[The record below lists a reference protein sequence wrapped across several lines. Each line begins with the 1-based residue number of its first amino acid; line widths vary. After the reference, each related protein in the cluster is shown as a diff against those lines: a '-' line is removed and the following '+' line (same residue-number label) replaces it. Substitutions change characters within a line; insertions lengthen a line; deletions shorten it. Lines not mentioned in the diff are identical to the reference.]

1 LTRPDAAWQQ
11 FPGTSNLKGA
21 ILSTIIQTVEQ
32 FKQEVNKGEK
42 GKGKGILSFLK
53 RK

>member
-1 LTRPDAAWQQ
+1 M
-11 FPGTSNLKGA
+11 SCCY
-21 ILSTIIQTVEQ
+21 IVQ
-32 FKQEVNKGEK
+32 FKQEVNKGAK